1 MRHNNLLVAGIGK
14 AKGRAAPGRVRDREA
29 AALAGG
35 GGADLRSK
43 LGEPPILD
51 AAWCSPHA
59 RKTLTGGF
67 NKLTPAHRADLHP
80 APSRA
85 RTIALYSSS
94 VCRTFSSSTRSEA
107 HTSELQSLM
116 RISYSVFCLKKKNTT
131 AAITSQKYI
140 KMTTK

>member
-94 VCRTFSSSTRSEA
+94 VRSEE

-116 RISYSVFCLKKKNTT
+116 RISSAVFCLKKKKT
-131 AAITSQKYI
+131 
-140 KMTTK
+140 

>member
-51 AAWCSPHA
+51 AAWCRPHA

-67 NKLTPAHRADLHP
+67 NKLTPAHRSELHP
-80 APSRA
+80 APSRT

-94 VCRTFSSSTRSEA
+94 VCRHFPSTHQIGRD
-107 HTSELQSLM
+107 HVRTP
-116 RISYSVFCLKKKNTT
+116 VTN
-131 AAITSQKYI
+131 
-140 KMTTK
+140 

>member
-1 MRHNNLLVAGIGK
+1 MILIVQRGRQRLDRSISKRTLESQLSEQTMRHNNLLVAGIGK

-43 LGEPPILD
+43 LGELPILD

-85 RTIALYSSS
+85 RTIALYSSQIGS
-94 VCRTFSSSTRSEA
+94 ASCRERVC
-107 HTSELQSLM
+107 Q
-116 RISYSVFCLKKKNTT
+116 YV
-131 AAITSQKYI
+131 
-140 KMTTK
+140 

>member
-1 MRHNNLLVAGIGK
+1 MSHNNLLVAGIGK

-51 AAWCSPHA
+51 EAWCSPHA

-85 RTIALYSSS
+85 RTIAPSSSS
-94 VCRTFSSSTRSEA
+94 VCRTFSSSTTLRSEE

-116 RISYSVFCLKKKNTT
+116 RTSTALFCLKKK
-131 AAITSQKYI
+131 K
-140 KMTTK
+140 

>member
-1 MRHNNLLVAGIGK
+1 MFGFSVFFAEQNSAYEMRISDWSSDVCSPDLLVGGIGE

-43 LGEPPILD
+43 LGEPPFLD

-67 NKLTPAHRADLHP
+67 NEQIGKETCRG
-80 APSRA
+80 R
-85 RTIALYSSS
+85 
-94 VCRTFSSSTRSEA
+94 VCP
-107 HTSELQSLM
+107 HL
-116 RISYSVFCLKKKNTT
+116 
-131 AAITSQKYI
+131 
-140 KMTTK
+140 

>member
-85 RTIALYSSS
+85 RTIALYSS
-94 VCRTFSSSTRSEA
+94 RSEE
-107 HTSELQSLM
+107 HTSELQTLM
-116 RISYSVFCLKKKNTT
+116 RISYAVFCLKTKKKTH
-131 AAITSQKYI
+131 SH
-140 KMTTK
+140 